1 MKTRL
6 VYHLF
11 LAAALGTAVF
21 AQPPAHLSQ
30 ALQLVDEIT
39 AAQAVGV
46 FADGTGTPL
55 NRYGG
60 SWNSPT
66 DASYI
71 RFADLGAGVLPGNNT
86 KCSPLVTHLLL
97 GAYGRDWRQ
106 FSFFDPILQTTKSV
120 ASPAPYQYIVLTKD
134 GKGLTRIP
142 RLDQAAPGDLL
153 HWWQVGTT
161 DADHSMIIVAIN
173 WASAKAYPT
182 NQAFSDPTLAGT
194 TYYEVEVVD
203 SSSGVHTDDSRLV
216 TVNGVETQVA
226 GIGTGII
233 GLLVNASMEIVGY
246 TWSLPTSDYV
256 TKRSGWL
263 SGLHSRLRRLPAYE
277 AVISRH
283 QP

>member
-6 VYHLF
+6 LRLIPLTVLF
-11 LAAALGTAVF
+11 STVALA
-21 AQPPAHLSQ
+21 QQPAHLTA

-46 FADGTGTPL
+46 FADASGTPL

-60 SWNSPT
+60 SWNSAT

-71 RFADLGAGVLPGNNT
+71 RFADIAAGVLPGNNT
-86 KCSPLVTHLLL
+86 KCSPLVTHLLKHS
-97 GAYGRDWRQ
+97 YGRDWRQ

-120 ASPAPYQYIVLTKD
+120 ASPTPYQYVVLTKD
-134 GKGLTRIP
+134 GKGLTRIA
-142 RLDQAAPGDLL
+142 RLDEVQTGDLL
-153 HWWQVGTT
+153 HWWQVGST
-161 DADHSMIIVAIN
+161 DSDHSMIIVGVD

-182 NQAFSDPTLAGT
+182 NHALSDPSLAGT

-203 SSSGVHTDDSRLV
+203 SSSGVHTDDSRMV

-226 GIGTGII
+226 GIGTGTI
-233 GLLVNASMEIVGY
+233 GLLVNANSEIVGY

-256 TKRSGWL
+256 TKRTGWMN
-263 SGLHSRLRRLPAYE
+263 GLHSRLRRLPAYE